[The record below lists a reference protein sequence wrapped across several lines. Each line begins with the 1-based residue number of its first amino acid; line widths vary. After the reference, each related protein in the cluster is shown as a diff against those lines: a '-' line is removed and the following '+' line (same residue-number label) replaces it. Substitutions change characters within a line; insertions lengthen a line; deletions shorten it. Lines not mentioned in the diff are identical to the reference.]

1 MVKTKR
7 SGTAAGKRGAA
18 ASAAPGDAETEL
30 RILEAAHR
38 VFLRRGTAGARMQ
51 EIADEAGVNKA
62 LLHYYFRSKERLADA
77 VFATVARELLA
88 PVIDVL
94 ASDAPI
100 AEKVER
106 FIRVQFANL
115 IANPY
120 LPGYIL
126 GELTHGADR
135 APQLLQVLTGMPA
148 ARMGSVFVQVHEQIE
163 AEVAAGRMR
172 PIPAPHLIVNL
183 ISLCAFPFAA
193 RPMITTALALDD
205 AGFDALMSER
215 ADELVRFVL
224 ASLRP

>member
-1 MVKTKR
+1 MVKSKHAKKTARR
-7 SGTAAGKRGAA
+7 SV
-18 ASAAPGDAETEL
+18 APAVSGDAETEQ

-88 PVIDVL
+88 PVLEVL

-126 GELTHGADR
+126 SELTHGPER
-135 APQLLQVLTGMPA
+135 AAQLLEILTGMPA
-148 ARMGSVFVQVHEQIE
+148 GGTGMIFLRIHEQIE
-163 AEVAAGRMR
+163 SEVAAGRMR

-193 RPMITTALALDD
+193 RPMIATALQLDE